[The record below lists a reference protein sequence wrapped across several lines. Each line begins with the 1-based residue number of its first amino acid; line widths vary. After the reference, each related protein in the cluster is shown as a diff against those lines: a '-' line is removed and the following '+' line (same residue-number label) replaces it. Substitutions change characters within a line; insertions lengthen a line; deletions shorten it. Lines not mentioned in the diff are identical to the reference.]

1 MRNITNDECS
11 SFEEVRN
18 LFEEAFREIDIL
30 NILLSPLK
38 KEKEKK
44 MQVII
49 DAERKKQEAREEAQ
63 AAADLKE
70 KMRLDAERLLASV
83 EAEEKAKK
91 EAEERKKERAKKIAK
106 AKELLKKK

>member
-18 LFEEAFREIDIL
+18 LFEEVYQEIDTF
-30 NILLSPLK
+30 NILLSPLRQAA
-38 KEKEKK
+38 EKK
-44 MQVII
+44 RQAEI
-49 DAERKKQEAREEAQ
+49 DAEAKKQKAREEAQ

-70 KMRLDAERLLASV
+70 KKRLEAERLLASV
-83 EAEEKAKK
+83 EAEKKAKK

-106 AKELLKKK
+106 AKELLKR